1 MIIALIL
8 GLTLVLASSIIIVAV
23 KRRKKYFAKI
33 VYTQSDIHQIV
44 KNFLPKDLFEVPKL
58 VSQARKHV
66 RNNTVKVLIIE
77 DQAYWVHD
85 NMFYVADAVDGLVN
99 PETVRPVD
107 TNNMSKRDID
117 KMLFILDSLRNGN
130 SDDSSSAWN
139 NGL

>member
-1 MIIALIL
+1 MIIAIIL
-8 GLTLVLASSIIIVAV
+8 GLTLVLASSIIVIAV
-23 KRRKKYFAKI
+23 KRRKKYFAKV

-58 VSQARKHV
+58 ISQARKHV
-66 RNNTVKVLIIE
+66 SKNTVRVLIIE

-85 NMFYVADAVDGLVN
+85 NMFYVADTADGSVN

-130 SDDSSSAWN
+130 SDDSSGAWN

>member
-8 GLTLVLASSIIIVAV
+8 GLTLALASSIIIIAV
-23 KRRKKYFAKI
+23 KKRKKYFAKI

-58 VSQARKHV
+58 ISQARKHV
-66 RNNTVKVLIIE
+66 RNNTVRVLIIE

-85 NMFYVADAVDGLVN
+85 NMFYVADTVEGSVN

>member
-58 VSQARKHV
+58 ISQARKHV
-66 RNNTVKVLIIE
+66 RSNTVRVLIIE

>member
-1 MIIALIL
+1 MKYVLAI
-8 GLTLVLASSIIIVAV
+8 GLTLALVCPIIIIAV
-23 KRRKKYFAKI
+23 KRSKKYFAKV

-44 KNFLPKDLFEVPKL
+44 KNFLPKDLFELPKQL
-58 VSQARKHV
+58 SQARKH
-66 RNNTVKVLIIE
+66 RSSNTVKVLIIE

-85 NMFYVADAVDGLVN
+85 NMFYMADTAEGSVD

-130 SDDSSSAWN
+130 SDDSSSTWN
-139 NGL
+139 S

>member
-8 GLTLVLASSIIIVAV
+8 GLTLVLASSIIIIAV

-58 VSQARKHV
+58 ISQARKHV
-66 RNNTVKVLIIE
+66 RNNTVRVLIIE

-85 NMFYVADAVDGLVN
+85 NMFYVADTDEGSVN

>member
-33 VYTQSDIHQIV
+33 VYTQSDIHNIV

-58 VSQARKHV
+58 ISQARKHV
-66 RNNTVKVLIIE
+66 RNNTVRVLIIE

-99 PETVRPVD
+99 PETVRPID

>member
-1 MIIALIL
+1 MIITLIL
-8 GLTLVLASSIIIVAV
+8 GLTLALASSIIIIAV
-23 KRRKKYFAKI
+23 KRRKKYFAKV

-58 VSQARKHV
+58 ISQARKHV
-66 RNNTVKVLIIE
+66 SKNTVRVLIIE

-85 NMFYVADAVDGLVN
+85 NMFYVADTADGSVN

-130 SDDSSSAWN
+130 SDDSSGAWN
-139 NGL
+139 SGL